1 MAISAVTL
9 YRPDW
14 PAFQEPQERILLQLF
29 SEPCSPELIV
39 NRLASIEGAVDVYC
53 WYEGAFFLP
62 ESGARFMKEQIFS
75 PLYQLKQD
83 VKLCLYSLR
92 AWDFKRDIAAM
103 PSSTPLGEAINRINT
118 AALECIYS
126 SSFFQYCVQATK
138 EGGLYAFLNEELPK
152 KHWLFE
158 LSDNRSKLGATV
170 GDFFN
175 HQPSLFDC
183 IKDLPLASAYS
194 SIQYV
199 EGYYLVRES
208 VKKGLLHKEKR
219 IEIAFV
225 LPNDESK
232 YYRDLPKDI
241 ETMLRLDFEKDLAD
255 IEITIRFLFFKY
267 GDSINSRPYIDKQPR
282 ARKVNPK
289 DIGPYFNYLPQQTFS
304 KEQPRMC
311 IPRDLIHNL
320 NGWY

>member
-1 MAISAVTL
+1 MAISEVSL
-9 YRPDW
+9 LRPDW
-14 PAFQEPQERILLQLF
+14 PGSQEARGNIQLQLF
-29 SEPCSPELIV
+29 SEPCPPELIV
-39 NRLASIEGAVDVYC
+39 NQLASIEGALDVYF
-53 WYEGAFFLP
+53 WYEGSLYLP

-83 VKLCLYSLR
+83 VKLYLYSLR
-92 AWDFKRDIAAM
+92 AWDFKKGITSI

-118 AALECIYS
+118 TALECIYS
-126 SSFFQYCVQATK
+126 SSFFQYCAQASK
-138 EGGLYAFLNEELPK
+138 EGGLYTFLSEELPK
-152 KHWLFE
+152 KQWLFE
-158 LSDNRSKLGATV
+158 LSGNKSTIGATL

-267 GDSINSRPYIDKQPR
+267 GDSIDSRPYIDKQPR

-304 KEQPRMC
+304 KEQPRMSV
-311 IPRDLIHNL
+311 PRDVIHNL